1 MAGVSTPFVR
11 SHVFVRK
18 SVFTSAVISLPRT
31 YRRSTPSGLRMASP
45 SFRNLDLEYL
55 NRRSML
61 EHEIGTLERFL
72 EVIEEARID
81 ALIRPEE
88 RIALQIA

>member
-1 MAGVSTPFVR
+1 
-11 SHVFVRK
+11 
-18 SVFTSAVISLPRT
+18 
-31 YRRSTPSGLRMASP
+31 MASP
-45 SFRNLDLEYL
+45 SFRSLDLEYL